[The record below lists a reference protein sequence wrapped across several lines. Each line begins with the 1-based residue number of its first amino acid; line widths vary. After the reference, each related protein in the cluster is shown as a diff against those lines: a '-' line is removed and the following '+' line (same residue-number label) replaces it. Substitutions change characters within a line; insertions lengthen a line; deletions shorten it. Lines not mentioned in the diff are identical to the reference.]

1 MNQEH
6 QLMMDGQFH
15 YSIRFAHPGDISG
28 IIELMRPYNMHHIP
42 SPEMG
47 PLDNKCFIV
56 AEHAGKLIG
65 AAGYTVLSPDV
76 GKTTLMAVHPDYKN
90 KGVGITLQTCRM
102 RILRNSGC
110 VKIIT
115 NADRPETIAWYK
127 RKFGYREIG
136 KLPKIHPFGLADV
149 SEWTT
154 LEADLTTLELPRP
167 SQHDVMIHAESIPC
181 AIRNGLKLDK
191 S

>member
-1 MNQEH
+1 
-6 QLMMDGQFH
+6 
-15 YSIRFAHPGDISG
+15 
-28 IIELMRPYNMHHIP
+28 MHHIP

-47 PLDNKCFIV
+47 PLDDKCFIV
-56 AEHAGKLIG
+56 AEQAGKLIG
-65 AAGYTVLSPDV
+65 AAGYTFLSPDV

-102 RILRNSGC
+102 QILRNAGC

-127 RKFGYREIG
+127 RKFGYSEIG

-149 SEWTT
+149 TEWTT
-154 LEADLTTLELPRP
+154 LEADLTKIELSRP
-167 SQHDVMIHAESIPC
+167 AQHDFPIRAESIPGDT
-181 AIRNGLKLDK
+181 RDGLKLNK